1 MMKYRILGKS
11 GLRVSVIGMGTW
23 QFGGEWGMDFTQEQ
37 VTPMF
42 RRAMELGINLI
53 DTAECYGD
61 HLSERFIGQAI
72 RELGAGAREKFL
84 LATKFGHH
92 FVGAFNR
99 TEPRAAA
106 DIQRQLEDS
115 LAALQTDYIDLYQ
128 YHSWGDGQ
136 FESQGVRGVLEKAKA
151 AGKIRHIGN
160 SLGAG
165 IKNRV
170 QIDQSEGFGVE
181 ALQVV
186 YNRLQRGAEEFFFA
200 GAQERK
206 LGVMARVPLASGL
219 LSGKYKPGAKFAEND
234 VRGKWQAQG
243 MEDRLAEVQKIAAE
257 EVPAGV
263 PMGRWALA
271 WCLRH
276 PAVQCVIPGCKNVRQ
291 VEDNAQASELVE
303 VNHPWAA

>member
-1 MMKYRILGKS
+1 MKFRTLGKS

-23 QFGGEWGMDFTQEQ
+23 QFGGEWGVDFTQEQ

-42 RRAMELGINLI
+42 RRAMELEINLI

-84 LATKFGHH
+84 LATKCGHH
-92 FVGAFNR
+92 FAAPFSR
-99 TEPRAAA
+99 TEPRSAA
-106 DIQRQLEDS
+106 DIEKQLADS
-115 LAALQTDYIDLYQ
+115 LRALQTDYIDLYQ
-128 YHSWGDGQ
+128 YHSWGDAQ
-136 FESQGVRGVLEKAKA
+136 FESQEVRAVLEKAKA

-165 IKNRV
+165 LKNRV
-170 QIDQSEGFGVE
+170 QIDQCDAFHVE

-186 YNRLQRGAEEFFFA
+186 YNRLQRTAEEAFFP
-200 GAQERK
+200 GAQQLK
-206 LGVMARVPLASGL
+206 LGVLARVPLASGL
-219 LSGKYKPGAKFAEND
+219 LSGKYKQGTRFADND

-243 MEDRLAEVQKIAAE
+243 MEERLVEVQKIAAE

-276 PAVQCVIPGCKNVRQ
+276 PAVQCVIPGCKNVQQ
-291 VEDNAQASELVE
+291 VEDNARASELVE
-303 VNHPWAA
+303 ANHPWAA